1 MKIDQI
7 SVFIENRA
15 GRLAAI
21 TTALGDEGINIRA
34 MSLEDNSDF
43 GILRLIVDDTTKA
56 RGLLKERGF
65 AVRLSDVIAVEIPDR
80 PGELG
85 KLLRAVEEAGLNV
98 DYMYAFVQKNMDLAV
113 MILRFDDLERGIGT
127 LRLNQYNLLTSE
139 QVAGL

>member
-43 GILRLIVDDTTKA
+43 GILRLIVDDTQKA
-56 RGLLKERGF
+56 KKLLKERGF
-65 AVRLSDVIAVEIPDR
+65 AVRLSDVIAVEIVDK

-85 KLLRAVEEAGLNV
+85 NLLRVLEEASLNV
-98 DYMYAFVQKNMDLAV
+98 DYMYAFVQKNMELAV
-113 MILRFDDLERGIGT
+113 MILRLDDLERGIGA
-127 LRLNQYNLLTSE
+127 LRLNDYNLLTADK
-139 QVAGL
+139 VAGL

>member
-43 GILRLIVDDTTKA
+43 GIFRLIVDDTAKA
-56 RGLLKERGF
+56 RALLKERGF

-85 KLLRAVEEAGLNV
+85 KLLRVVEAAGLNV

-113 MILRFDDLERGIGT
+113 MILRFDNLERGIGV
-127 LRLNQYNLLTSE
+127 LRLNHYSLLTSE